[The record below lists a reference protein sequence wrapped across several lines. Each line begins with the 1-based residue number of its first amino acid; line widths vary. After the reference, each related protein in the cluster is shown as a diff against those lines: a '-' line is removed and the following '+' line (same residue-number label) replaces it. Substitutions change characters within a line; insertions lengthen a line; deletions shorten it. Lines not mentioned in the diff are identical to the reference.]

1 MENIDNRPDPDELLA
16 SLKLE
21 EEKNRR
27 GKLKIFFGMCAG
39 VGKTYTMLQT
49 AQAEKTKGCNT
60 IIGYVETHNRKE
72 TADLVKG
79 FEIIPRKKF
88 EYKSTHVEEMDLD
101 EIIARKPELVLVDEL
116 AHTNAPGSRHA
127 KRYQDVLEILDNG
140 INVYTTVNVQ
150 HLESRSDTVAQ
161 ITGVVVRE
169 TLPDEIFENA
179 DEIEVI
185 DLTPDELLQRLSEG
199 KVYAPER
206 SKEAIE
212 SFFRKGN
219 ITALREMAL
228 RIVADR
234 VDKQLHE
241 YMQLKR
247 IKGPWKSGLHLLVAV
262 SHTQQ
267 SAKLLR
273 WAKNLSYT
281 MGADLQAIYVET
293 SYRPNPKESE
303 QLNKNI
309 ALARQLG
316 VKFRFITHTDMVKAI
331 VDFAQKENITHII
344 IGKPRV
350 RNLLTLLRLGN
361 FVNRLIRYSGNID
374 VYILGSDIQSK
385 DRFKEKV
392 SLPSFTSNI
401 QQYLIA
407 SLTVILAAAICFLF
421 RSFIVYQVV
430 SYALLFVVSALAFFY
445 GTGPILLAATMSA
458 LIWDFFFIPPPYTLH
473 VNKPEDMLMLIMFFI
488 IALLSGVLTSRIR
501 RQEKKIRVREERT
514 NALYQL
520 TRELSTATGI
530 EEVINIAK
538 NDIKKYFNLESRI
551 LLKSDTNDLEYTSK
565 KNGNFTI
572 SKNDISV
579 ASWTFQHSTKAGKHT
594 DTLPSSSYTFYPL
607 KGNQM
612 NLGVVAIQ
620 QDTVF
625 TQGEEQFW
633 EAFISQISGKFER
646 EYLRTMA
653 KQAFLLN
660 ESDKLYKTLFNSISH
675 ELRIPVATIMGA
687 SDSLL
692 TTSHPEEIRKELSN
706 EIFKASKRLNRLIEN
721 LLNMS
726 RLESGRISPRLD
738 WCDIH
743 DLINKVTES
752 LQDELK
758 PFNLH
763 IVVPEDMPFVKLDF
777 GLMEQVLYNL
787 IYNATQ
793 YASNST
799 NLRIKAFYD
808 NGIMTLQVMDRG
820 PGFPPKE
827 ISLIFNKFYRVEGS
841 KAGGTGLGLSIAKG
855 FTEAHKGTINVENRQ
870 NGGAKFTIK
879 IPTEIPSADIGDKQ
893 VLNELTRDNTGN

>member
-1 MENIDNRPDPDELLA
+1 MDITEDRPNPDELLA

-21 EEKNRR
+21 EAKSKR

-49 AQAEKTKGCNT
+49 AQAERSKGCDI

-72 TADLVKG
+72 TAELVEG
-79 FEIIPRKKF
+79 FELIPRKTYN
-88 EYKSTHVEEMDLD
+88 YKSTTVSEMDLD
-101 EIIARKPELVLVDEL
+101 AIIARKPQLVLVDEL
-116 AHTNAPGSRHA
+116 AHTNAPGSRHS
-127 KRYQDVLEILDNG
+127 KRFQDVQEILDNG

-161 ITGVVVRE
+161 ITGIVVRE
-169 TLPDEIFENA
+169 TLPDEVFENA
-179 DEIEVI
+179 DEVEVI
-185 DLTPDELLQRLSEG
+185 DLTPEELLQRLSEG

-206 SKEAIE
+206 SKEAVE

-293 SYRPNPKESE
+293 SYKPDAKESE

-309 ALARQLG
+309 NLARQLG
-316 VKFRFITHTDMVKAI
+316 VKFRLITSTDMVKAI

-350 RNLLTLLRLGN
+350 RNMLTLLRLGN

-385 DRFKEKV
+385 DRYKKKV
-392 SLPSFTSNI
+392 SLPSFTSTLR
-401 QQYLIA
+401 QYLTASVIIA
-407 SLTVILAAAICFLF
+407 LTSIICFIIKD
-421 RSFIVYQVV
+421 FIGYQVV
-430 SYALLFVVSALAFFY
+430 SFALLFVVSTLAFFF
-445 GTGPILLAATMSA
+445 GTGPILLSATLSA

-473 VNKPEDMLMLIMFFI
+473 VDKPEDMLMLIMFFI
-488 IALLSGVLTSRIR
+488 IALLSGVMTSRIK

-520 TRELSTATGI
+520 MRELSTANGI
-530 EEVINIAK
+530 EEVFGIAK
-538 NDIKKYFNLESRI
+538 NGIRKYFSLDSCI
-551 LLKSDTNDLEYTSK
+551 LLRNDDNQLDQHNPKDTTFIL
-565 KNGNFTI
+565 
-572 SKNDISV
+572 SKNDMSV
-579 ASWTFQHSTKAGKHT
+579 ASWTFQHTAKAGKHT
-594 DTLPSSSYTFYPL
+594 DTLPSAGYTFYPL

-620 QDTVF
+620 QEIVF

-646 EYLRTMA
+646 EYLRNMA
-653 KQAFLLN
+653 KQAYLLN

-692 TTSHPEEIRKELSN
+692 TTQHSEEIQKELSG
-706 EIFKASKRLNRLIEN
+706 EIFKASRRLNRLIEN

-726 RLESGRISPRLD
+726 RLESGRITPRLD

-743 DLINKVTES
+743 DLINRVIES
-752 LQDELK
+752 LHDELK
-758 PFNLH
+758 QFHLH
-763 IVVPEDMPFVKLDF
+763 VVIPEDMPFVKIDF

-787 IYNATQ
+787 IHNSTQ
-793 YASNST
+793 YASGSVNI
-799 NLRIKAFYD
+799 RVKAFYD
-808 NGIMTLQVMDRG
+808 NGILTLQVMDRG

-855 FTEAHKGTINVENRQ
+855 FTEAHNGTISVENRQ
-870 NGGAKFTIK
+870 NGGAKFTIR
-879 IPTEIPSADIGDKQ
+879 IPTEIPAEEIKG
-893 VLNELTRDNTGN
+893 

>member
-1 MENIDNRPDPDELLA
+1 MDIPDNRPDPDELLA

-21 EEKNRR
+21 EERSKR

-49 AQAEKTKGCNT
+49 ALAEKSKGFDV
-60 IIGYVETHNRKE
+60 IIGYIETHNRKE
-72 TADLVKG
+72 TADLAEG
-79 FEIIPRKKF
+79 FELIPRKSYQ
-88 EYKSTHVEEMDLD
+88 YKSTTVYEMDLD
-101 EIIARKPELVLVDEL
+101 AIIARKPQLVLVDEL
-116 AHTNAPGSRHA
+116 AHTNAPESRHT
-127 KRYQDVLEILDNG
+127 KRFQDVLEILDNG

-161 ITGVVVRE
+161 ITGIIIRE

-179 DEIEVI
+179 DEIEII
-185 DLTPDELLQRLSEG
+185 DLTPDELLQRLSDG
-199 KVYAPER
+199 KVYTPER

-247 IKGPWKSGLHLLVAV
+247 IRGPWKSGLHLLVAV
-262 SHTQQ
+262 SYTQQ

-281 MGADLQAIYVET
+281 MGADLQAVYVET
-293 SYRPNPKESE
+293 THKLDPKESE

-316 VKFRFITHTDMVKAI
+316 IKFRFITSTDMVKAI

-361 FVNRLIRYSGNID
+361 FVNRLIRYSGSID
-374 VYILGSDIQSK
+374 VYILGSDTKSTDK
-385 DRFKEKV
+385 FKEKV

-401 QQYLIA
+401 SQYFSASLIVILIA
-407 SLTVILAAAICFLF
+407 LICFSLK
-421 RSFIVYQVV
+421 SFIGYQVV
-430 SYALLFVVSALAFFY
+430 SFALLFVVSTLAFFF
-445 GTGPILLAATMSA
+445 GTGPILLSATLSA

-473 VNKPEDMLMLIMFFI
+473 VDKTEDMLMLIMFFI
-488 IALLSGVLTSRIR
+488 IALLSGVLTSRVR
-501 RQEKKIRVREERT
+501 RQEKKIRIREERT

-520 TRELSTATGI
+520 TRELSIVTGI

-538 NDIKKYFNLESRI
+538 NDIKKYFNLNSLI
-551 LLKSDTNDLEYTSK
+551 LLKNEADKLDYANQKDSKIILTRNDM
-565 KNGNFTI
+565 
-572 SKNDISV
+572 SV
-579 ASWTFQHSTKAGKHT
+579 AEWTFQHSTKAGKHT
-594 DTLPSSSYTFYPL
+594 DTLPSGDYTFYPL

-612 NLGVVAIQ
+612 NLGVIAIQ
-620 QDTVF
+620 QANVF

-646 EYLRTMA
+646 EYLRNIA
-653 KQAFLLN
+653 KQAYLLN

-692 TTSHPEEIRKELSN
+692 TSQHPEEIRKELSL

-738 WCDIH
+738 WYDIH
-743 DLINKVTES
+743 DLINKVTEN
-752 LQDELK
+752 LHDELK
-758 PFNLH
+758 PFHLH
-763 IVVPEDMPFVKLDF
+763 VVIPDNMPFVKIDF

-793 YASNST
+793 YASNSMS
-799 NLRIKAFYD
+799 LRVKAFYD
-808 NGIMTLQVMDRG
+808 NGITTLQVMDRG
-820 PGFPPKE
+820 PGFPKKE
-827 ISLIFNKFYRVEGS
+827 ISFIFNKFYRLEGS
-841 KAGGTGLGLSIAKG
+841 QAGGTGLGLSIVKG
-855 FTEAHKGTINVENRQ
+855 FVEALKGTVIVENRK
-870 NGGAKFTIK
+870 NGGAIFTIK
-879 IPTEIPSADIGDKQ
+879 IPTEIPEIDKIII
-893 VLNELTRDNTGN
+893 

>member
-1 MENIDNRPDPDELLA
+1 MDFKDDRPDPDELLA
-16 SLKLE
+16 SLKLD
-21 EEKNRR
+21 EEKSKR

-49 AQAEKTKGCNT
+49 AQAERSKGCDI
-60 IIGYVETHNRKE
+60 IIGYIETHNRKE
-72 TADLVKG
+72 TAELAKG
-79 FEIIPRKKF
+79 FELIPRKTYQ
-88 EYKSTHVEEMDLD
+88 YKSTSVHEMDLD
-101 EIIARKPELVLVDEL
+101 AIISRKPQLVLVDEL

-127 KRYQDVLEILDNG
+127 KRFQDVQEILDNG

-161 ITGVVVRE
+161 ITGIIVRE

-185 DLTPDELLQRLSEG
+185 DITPEELLQRLSEG
-199 KVYAPER
+199 KVYTPER

-293 SYRPNPKESE
+293 SHKADSKESE

-309 ALARQLG
+309 SLARQLG
-316 VKFRFITHTDMVKAI
+316 IKFRFITNNDMVKAI

-350 RNLLTLLRLGN
+350 RNLLTLMRLGN

-385 DRFKEKV
+385 DKFKEKV

-401 QQYLIA
+401 RQYFTA
-407 SLTVILAAAICFLF
+407 SLIIIVTAIICF
-421 RSFIVYQVV
+421 FIKGFIGYQVV
-430 SYALLFVVSALAFFY
+430 SFGLLFVVSTLAFFF
-445 GTGPILLAATMSA
+445 GTGPILLSATLSA

-473 VNKPEDMLMLIMFFI
+473 VDKPEDMLMLIMFFI
-488 IALLSGVLTSRIR
+488 IALLSGVLTSRIK
-501 RQEKKIRVREERT
+501 RQEMKIRIREERT

-530 EEVINIAK
+530 EEVIGIAK
-538 NDIKKYFNLESRI
+538 NDIKKYFNLKCHI
-551 LLKSDTNDLEYTSK
+551 LLRNDENKLEYPQRKDSDITL
-565 KNGNFTI
+565 T
-572 SKNDISV
+572 KNDMSV
-579 ASWTFQHSTKAGKHT
+579 AEWTFQHSVKAGKYT
-594 DTLPSSSYTFYPL
+594 DTLPSANFTFYPL

-612 NLGVVAIQ
+612 NLGVIAIDQ
-620 QDTVF
+620 KIVF

-633 EAFISQISGKFER
+633 DASISQISGKFER
-646 EYLRTMA
+646 EYLRNMA

-692 TTSHPEEIRKELSN
+692 TTDHPEEIRRELSF

-726 RLESGRISPRLD
+726 RLESGRITPRLD

-758 PFNLH
+758 LFHLH
-763 IVVPEDMPFVKLDF
+763 VVIPEDMPFVKIDF

-793 YASNST
+793 YAFAST
-799 NLRIKAFYD
+799 NIRVKAFYD
-808 NGIMTLQVMDRG
+808 NGILTIQVMDRG
-820 PGFPPKE
+820 PGFPSKE

-855 FTEAHKGTINVENRQ
+855 FTEAHKGKITVENRQ
-870 NGGAKFTIK
+870 NGGAKFTIT
-879 IPTEIPSADIGDKQ
+879 IPTEIPKA
-893 VLNELTRDNTGN
+893 E